1 MTTID
6 LATVTPEHFEPL
18 RGQGFELHAPSGALA
33 LTLAEISRVGQA
45 IRQGGAFTLLFVA
58 QDTRRLPQAI
68 YPVSHPQLGRLD
80 IFLVPIG
87 PVPGGGTGYEAVF
100 T

>member
-6 LATVTPEHFEPL
+6 LATVTAQQFEPL
-18 RGQGFELHAPSGALA
+18 RGQGFALHLPSGALA
-33 LTLAEISRVGQA
+33 ITLAEIRRVGEA
-45 IRQGGAFTLLFVA
+45 LRQGGAFTLLFVA
-58 QDTRRLPQAI
+58 QDMRRLPQAI
-68 YPVSHPQLGRLD
+68 YPVSHPELGRLD
-80 IFLVPIG
+80 VFLVPIG